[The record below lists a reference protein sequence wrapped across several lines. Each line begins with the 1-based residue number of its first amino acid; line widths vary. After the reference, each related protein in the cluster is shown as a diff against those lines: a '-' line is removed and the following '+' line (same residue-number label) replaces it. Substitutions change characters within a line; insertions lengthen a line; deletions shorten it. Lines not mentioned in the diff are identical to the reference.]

1 MKWTKE
7 DSKLLNEMKDRCLNK
22 GQYVDEK
29 AKDKFKLLCHLEDFV
44 IQYYE
49 LEKDYKRAMR
59 VIDKGVENTYKK
71 VKDLEKENKNLKWER
86 DSYYED
92 IICYIKNTMH
102 VSDKKARKTFDE
114 VSEDWSSSTIYHT
127 LCELDEG
134 DE

>member
-1 MKWTKE
+1 MTNEIKE
-7 DSKLLNEMKDRCLNK
+7 KLDNLKIYAGREESGFICDI
-22 GQYVDEK
+22 
-29 AKDKFKLLCHLEDFV
+29 EDC
-44 IQYYE
+44 ITNLQE
-49 LEKDYKRAMR
+49 
-59 VIDKGVENTYKK
+59 
-71 VKDLEKENKNLKWER
+71 ENKKLKWER